1 MKPTALAALMLL
13 FALLLAACGTA
24 APPSPVR
31 SEREQQQTNVALSGR
46 PTLAPLPSGPAP
58 TPEPGLAT
66 QPSLPSSAPA
76 PAPAPTPEP
85 GLAALFAITDNDPR
99 AIGNPNAPIL
109 IIEFTDFE

>member
-24 APPSPVR
+24 APPGPAR

-46 PTLAPLPSGPAP
+46 PTLAPMPS
-58 TPEPGLAT
+58 
-66 QPSLPSSAPA
+66 
-76 PAPAPTPEP
+76 APAPTPVP
-85 GLAALFAITDNDPR
+85 DLATLFTITDNDPR